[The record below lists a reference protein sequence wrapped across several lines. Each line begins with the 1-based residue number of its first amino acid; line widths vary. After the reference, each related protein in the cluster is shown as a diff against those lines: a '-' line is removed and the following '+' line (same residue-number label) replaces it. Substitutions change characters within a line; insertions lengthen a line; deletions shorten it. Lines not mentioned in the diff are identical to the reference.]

1 MNVVFFGATRGMG
14 RELARLLADRGERL
28 FLLGRNAEEL
38 GRSARDLEVRGGQ
51 DQGWIGTAEADL
63 EYPETLGPA
72 LDVAWEAL
80 EGKVDGVVVTAGIFA
95 DQEDLEVDPELVRR
109 LLQIDFTHTVLFCE
123 DARKRL
129 LQQKGGGF
137 LCVFGSVA
145 GDRGRKPVMIYG
157 AAKAGLA
164 HYLEGLDHRF
174 RSQGLVSILVK
185 PGFVHT
191 GMTAGRK
198 APPFAGQPQDV
209 ARRVL
214 RAIDRGEPMIY
225 TPFAWR
231 WVMLVIRFLPR
242 FVMRRIGF

>member
-1 MNVVFFGATRGMG
+1 MNVVFLGATRGMG
-14 RELARLLADRGERL
+14 RELARLLAERGERL
-28 FLLGRNAEEL
+28 FLLGRNAEDLE
-38 GRSARDLEVRGGQ
+38 RSSRDLEVRGGQ
-51 DQGWIGTAEADL
+51 EPGWFGSAEADL
-63 EYPETLGPA
+63 EDPETLGPA
-72 LDVAWEAL
+72 LDAAWETL
-80 EGKVDGVVVTAGIFA
+80 GRVDGVVLTAGIFA
-95 DQEDLEVDPELVRR
+95 DQEDLEADPVLVHR
-109 LLQIDFTHTVLFCE
+109 LLEIDFTHTVLFCE

-129 LQQKGGGF
+129 LRQDGGGF

-164 HYLEGLDHRF
+164 YYVESLDHKF

-191 GMTAGRK
+191 SMTAGRK
-198 APPFAGQPQDV
+198 PPPFAGRPQDV

-214 RAIDRGEPMIY
+214 RAIDRGEPLVY

-231 WVMLVIRFLPR
+231 WVMLVIRLLPR